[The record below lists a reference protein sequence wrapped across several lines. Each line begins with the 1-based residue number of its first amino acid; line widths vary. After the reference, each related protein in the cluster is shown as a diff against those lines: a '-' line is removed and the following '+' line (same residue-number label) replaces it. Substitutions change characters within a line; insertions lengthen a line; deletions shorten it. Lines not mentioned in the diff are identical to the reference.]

1 MLKKFL
7 TDNSALYRLYRT
19 IVQGVI
25 GVIIANLDVIITSQ
39 IFFPDWSKP
48 IIVGIIMAILAPIM
62 SALGGKENE

>member
-1 MLKKFL
+1 MIKKFL

-25 GVIIANLDVIITSQ
+25 GAVIANLDII
-39 IFFPDWSKP
+39 IGFAPFNDVYKP
-48 IIVGIIMAILAPIM
+48 IIVAIVMAILAPIM